1 MKNLAIAAFAALL
14 LSTTAQ
20 AAELNFPS
28 DDPVATITIPDSWN
42 PKETE
47 TGIDATSDDNS
58 IYLSI
63 DVADAKDTNAVL
75 TDAVKYLA
83 DQGVT
88 VDEKSV
94 QQSAG
99 TLNGMPV
106 NNANWDGNDK
116 DGPVTIGLAAVA
128 ANADKVLV
136 ITYWGS
142 KGDQDKQAAAMGA
155 IVNSLKPVAQ

>member
-14 LSTTAQ
+14 LST
-20 AAELNFPS
+20 AAHAGEMSFPS

-63 DVADAKDTNAVL
+63 DVADAKDTDQVI

-83 DQGVT
+83 GQGVT
-88 VDEKSV
+88 VDDKSAK
-94 QQSAG
+94 QTTG
-99 TLNGMPV
+99 KLNGMDATNV
-106 NNANWDGNDK
+106 NWDGNDK

-136 ITYWGS
+136 ITYWGT
-142 KGDQDKQAAAMGA
+142 KGEQDKQAAAMGE
-155 IVNSLKPVAQ
+155 IINSLKPAAQ